1 MTIQVKICGL
11 NSPEAVE
18 AATGGRADFV
28 GFVFFAKSPR
38 FVSPSRAA
46 ELGGLVGAG
55 VKKVGLA
62 VNADDAALEEIVTV
76 SGLDMLQLHGKE
88 SPARV
93 AEIKEKFGLPV
104 IKAISIGSAGDV
116 VRSHAYDACADM
128 LLFDAKPPETS
139 NLPGGNAVS
148 FDWHLLAA
156 DSWDVPWMLAGGLDA
171 TNIKDAIAQSG
182 ARAVDVSSGVEDRP
196 GVKSADKI
204 AEFLRIAKQI

>member
-1 MTIQVKICGL
+1 MTTQVKICGL
-11 NSPEAVE
+11 SSPEAVQTAIE
-18 AATGGRADFV
+18 GGADYV

-38 FVSPSRAA
+38 FVTPMQAT

-55 VKKVGLA
+55 VKKVGLV
-62 VNADDAALEEIVTV
+62 VNADDAALDEIVSV
-76 SGLDMLQLHGKE
+76 AKPDMLQLHGEE
-88 SPARV
+88 SPTRV
-93 AEIKEKFGLPV
+93 AEIKAKFGLPV
-104 IKAISIGSAGDV
+104 MKAISIGSAGDV
-116 VRSHAYDACADM
+116 VRSHMYDACADM
-128 LLFDAKPPETS
+128 LLFDAKPPEAS

-171 TNIKDAIAQSG
+171 ANIKDAVEQSG

-204 AEFLRIAKQI
+204 VEFLRIAKQI